1 MPSSPASRP
10 EGHRSFAWLG
20 LAAIAGVLVGWIIIA
35 SAGEGSAGGGGPVR
49 LYDRVLS
56 ANAEAADRAS
66 EWVHQRFEGWFN
78 LELPNGER
86 RRVAYASLGVEPDLT
101 RLRKTIRDA
110 QSGVYDS
117 MRPVDTS
124 ASDGLDLVVPVRIER
139 ERLLGTLL
147 ALKEELDR
155 SAFDARLDIDHEA
168 VIGERPGRL
177 LDVDRSSIA
186 IERALERGEEVASLG
201 FDVRAPA
208 RVASELTHI
217 RYEAVLGSFETAYDS
232 TARATDRTFNL
243 QQAASK
249 LDGYVLMPGGELD
262 FNAVV
267 GPRDEANGYRVA
279 KLIAEGD
286 RVDGIGGGICQ
297 ISGTLHAA
305 SLFAGLDIIER
316 HPHTRPSSYIRLGFD
331 AAVAYPS
338 INLRLRN
345 PYDFPVV
352 LRQTVSAGRVRVE
365 IRGARRPY
373 TISVVR
379 KIDGAS
385 PFDELEEPDPALPSG
400 VRLLAQRGVPGIDL
414 HRYRIRR
421 DGAHAVRQV
430 LIEHYPP
437 LPQVVRVGIGSMRS
451 FTNGPFTNAA
461 DPRRSSTTGRPP
473 QDTSAPE
480 YLADELLVMTQD
492 AQLDGPVTEQ
502 RVPGRFGV
510 PGWTKDIGAPAWKS
524 SH

>member
-1 MPSSPASRP
+1 MPSSLAPRP
-10 EGHRSFAWLG
+10 EGHRSFVWLG
-20 LAAIAGVLVGWIIIA
+20 LAATTGVLVGWVIIA
-35 SAGEGSAGGGGPVR
+35 SAGEGRAAGGGPVR
-49 LYDRVLS
+49 LCGRVL
-56 ANAEAADRAS
+56 APNAEAADRAS

-86 RRVAYASLGVEPDLT
+86 RRVAYTSLGVEPDLT

-117 MRPVDTS
+117 MRPVDPNS
-124 ASDGLDLVVPVRIER
+124 NDDGLDLIVPVRIER

-168 VIGERPGRL
+168 VIPERPGRL

-186 IERALERGEEVASLG
+186 IERALERGEEAASLG
-201 FDVRAPA
+201 FEARAPA
-208 RVASELTHI
+208 RVASELTHV
-217 RYEAVLGSFETAYDS
+217 RYDALLGFFETASDS
-232 TARATDRTFNL
+232 TARATDRTYNL
-243 QQAASK
+243 QLAASR

-279 KLIAEGD
+279 RLIAEGEL
-286 RVDGIGGGICQ
+286 VDGIGGGICQ

-305 SLFAGLDIIER
+305 SLFAGLDVVER
-316 HPHTRPSSYIRLGFD
+316 HPHTRPSSSIELGFD

-352 LRQTVSAGRVRVE
+352 LRQTVSAGRVRME
-365 IRGARRPY
+365 IRGARRPH
-373 TISVVR
+373 TISVLR
-379 KIDGAS
+379 KIDGAA
-385 PFDELEEPDPALPSG
+385 PFEQIEQPDPALPRG
-400 VRLLAQRGVPGIDL
+400 VRLVAQRGVPGIDL

-421 DGAHAVRQV
+421 DGAHAVRQLLV
-430 LIEHYPP
+430 EHYPP
-437 LPQVVRVGIGSMRS
+437 LPQLVRVGIGSTTS
-451 FTNGPFTNAA
+451 FTNGPFTSAA

-473 QDTSAPE
+473 QDASPE

-492 AQLDGPVTEQ
+492 AQLDGLVAEQ

-524 SH
+524 SP